1 MAQGELAVR
10 TFRLIPFHAPGAL
23 PALGNIGGMYHIP
36 VNLCIGNLTMVR
48 GTAGSSGT
56 TTCTVSRY
64 RGGVSTLLGT
74 LSIATGVGAFGVATV
89 SIGTMDTVGPGAIGI
104 LEPGDIVYA
113 TLTAVEAGS
122 PRDLSVCIECR

>member
-1 MAQGELAVR
+1 MAQGELVVR
-10 TFRLIPFHAPGAL
+10 AFRLIPFHAPGAL
-23 PALGNIGGMYHIP
+23 PAPGNIGGMYYVP
-36 VNLCIGNLTMVR
+36 TNLCIGNLTMVR

-56 TTCTVSRY
+56 TTCTISRY

-74 LSIATGVGAFGVATV
+74 LNIASGLGAFAVATISV
-89 SIGTMDTVGPGAIGI
+89 STTDTLGPGAIGI